1 MKQTT
6 KFLHI
11 VMCMAL
17 GLSVSLTSCKDYD
30 DDIDGLNQRID
41 GVVSDLNSLKE
52 IVNGLVK
59 SVTYDETTGKLTVT
73 PVTGEALIYSVGEN
87 VEVPEYELKKDG
99 NAFWLEKDGVQTGDK
114 VEVSIPEVDEFDP
127 ALLSVRM
134 ENGEYVVYYGDEPT
148 QATIPV
154 PANNSIVK
162 NGNEITITIGEDKV
176 TFTLAVGDALKS
188 MVFEPQAYLNGVEAM
203 KARYIETEDWDCIT
217 SDEKPTTTG
226 EVWSTTND
234 KDQIKNLTI
243 AAKVVARYHVN
254 PSTVDLATI
263 KAVNFITKNK
273 EQVITKAANE
283 LGAKLIGEPELVKG
297 ENDEPMMQL
306 TFSVDGEKLAAA
318 NSDEISVLA
327 VQATVEDANA
337 EEGEKQQLVTSDY
350 AAIFNTTITD
360 FRLASA
366 DIEKYVGDYNEGK
379 GHLWSTAEAAIK
391 GVNVNDVAPKVI
403 PVLYDNSVK
412 VKLEDY
418 VVAHYTEIDYENEV
432 LVGCCDKDK
441 FFTRK
446 ELNALGLDIRFVASN
461 YITGD
466 NQTPQNEFFTVDEK
480 TGEITT
486 KVYSESGAASIGRM
500 PLVRVELYNME
511 DPDQIASVGWIKL
524 LIVRGTSEGTEEVC
538 DFGNINWGCNAVDK
552 KVSVEF
558 MNTKIYNKLGLSKD
572 DFHAIYTIDVTNED
586 GVGTIE
592 EIVDEIADETNIV
605 KWTISDA
612 ELKAAKDGD
621 VLEAKVVYSAKGR
634 EDVVITL
641 KATVQHPEPATVG
654 DKIDE
659 YWGNDGKDYVRLNV
673 EVVDEQHNCNFATD
687 LLNTFTGNKLT
698 VKVDEDFTDFATLNY
713 SFVFSDK
720 NKDRKIKG
728 LSGTEYTLSVS
739 ADGKTLYANGTT
751 AVAVLSDGLDANSLV
766 TYQDNAI
773 AKDLLN
779 RAAHDE
785 LGEATF
791 YALMNVKATNSCG
804 LEYPLVNNG
813 EFKAFFLRP
822 VDVVRLDN
830 PAKLED
836 AKTNGSTIKVMDLI
850 KLIDWRN
857 ENFAF
862 EKPNFYEYYEVQ
874 QIVALA
880 GDYADANYPVYTSL
894 NGGDINKTK
903 LEEVTTQLVLTA
915 TEGKPATYPASEE
928 DLKNYGEL
936 TLRNN
941 GAAVGKPFQ
950 LNVPVKVVY
959 KWGEVIEYVL
969 VDVTQTQGN

>member
-1 MKQTT
+1 
-6 KFLHI
+6 
-11 VMCMAL
+11 
-17 GLSVSLTSCKDYD
+17 
-30 DDIDGLNQRID
+30 
-41 GVVSDLNSLKE
+41 
-52 IVNGLVK
+52 
-59 SVTYDETTGKLTVT
+59 
-73 PVTGEALIYSVGEN
+73 
-87 VEVPEYELKKDG
+87 
-99 NAFWLEKDGVQTGDK
+99 
-114 VEVSIPEVDEFDP
+114 
-127 ALLSVRM
+127 
-134 ENGEYVVYYGDEPT
+134 
-148 QATIPV
+148 
-154 PANNSIVK
+154 
-162 NGNEITITIGEDKV
+162 
-176 TFTLAVGDALKS
+176 
-188 MVFEPQAYLNGVEAM
+188 M

-297 ENDEPMMQL
+297 ENGEPMMQL

-379 GHLWSTAEAAIK
+379 GHLWGTAEAAIK

-673 EVVDEQHNCNFATD
+673 EVVDEQHNCNFAT
-687 LLNTFTGNKLT
+687 
-698 VKVDEDFTDFATLNY
+698 LNY

-857 ENFAF
+857 EDFSF
-862 EKPNFYEYYEVQ
+862 EAPNFYDYYEVQ

-880 GDYADANYPVYTSL
+880 GEYAEDEKYPIYTSL
-894 NGGDINKTK
+894 DGGDINSTK
-903 LEEVTTQLVLTA
+903 LKDVTSALELTA
-915 TEGKPATYPASEE
+915 TEGKITGNTYPASEV
-928 DLKNYGEL
+928 DLEKMYGSL
-936 TLRNN
+936 TLKNN
-941 GAAVGKPFQ
+941 GAAVGAFQ

-969 VDVTQTQGN
+969 VDVIPTQGN